1 MRAYHYTV
9 YIITYIIEIMQM
21 LTWVSEGSSGT
32 GAHVR
37 TAVMTEEVRVERSGP
52 VTELELD
59 LGRTGKVRET
69 GLLVVQ
75 RPGTHVQRET
85 AHFPRTPVERSS
97 AHGRQ
102 LFQPPLFAPLVLEPH
117 LRKRPKTLCYLFSTR
132 QRIPIIVLMKH
143 YNYSQSKGRTP
154 HARKTHL
161 FCIYI
166 IRKVLYC
173 ITVATRTLLHVQD
186 SRVKR
191 LLRRDRECNRCAR
204 RIPITRVRSYLKFFR
219 LCNFFFYSHRI
230 WVYIVI

>member
-1 MRAYHYTV
+1 MVRIHRRKVQCYMRAYHYTV
-9 YIITYIIEIMQM
+9 CTITYIIEIMRM

-37 TAVMTEEVRVERSGP
+37 TTVMTEEVRVERSGP

-132 QRIPIIVLMKH
+132 QRMPIIILMKH
-143 YNYSQSKGRTP
+143 YNYSHSKGRTP

-161 FCIYI
+161 FCTYI
-166 IRKVLYC
+166 ICKVLCC
-173 ITVATRTLLHVQD
+173 IQ
-186 SRVKR
+186 SRLEHFYMYKIRALNDFSDVIENVT
-191 LLRRDRECNRCAR
+191 DVPEEFPSREYGA
-204 RIPITRVRSYLKFFR
+204 I
-219 LCNFFFYSHRI
+219 
-230 WVYIVI
+230 